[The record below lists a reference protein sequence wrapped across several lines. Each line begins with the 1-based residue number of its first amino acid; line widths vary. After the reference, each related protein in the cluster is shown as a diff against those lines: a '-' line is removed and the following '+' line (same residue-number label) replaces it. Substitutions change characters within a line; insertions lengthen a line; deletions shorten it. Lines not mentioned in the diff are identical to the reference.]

1 MVEKGPQEVLEA
13 KIQKLNSLLGELAKT
28 REAIQLTMASLE
40 EAKRVLREIEK
51 LPDDAKLYKTVGF
64 VLVPVDKQSLIKE
77 LNDKISEL
85 DLRLKK
91 LTKIEES
98 LSEEI
103 RRLQLEIRSL
113 AGSAGKPEGGAPVG
127 G

>member
-51 LPDDAKLYKTVGF
+51 LSDDAKLYKTVGF

>member
-40 EAKRVLREIEK
+40 EAKRVLREVEK

-64 VLVPVDKQSLIKE
+64 VLVPVDKQSLVKE

-103 RRLQLEIRSL
+103 RRLQLEIGSL
-113 AGSAGKPEGGAPVG
+113 AGSARKPEGGAPVG